1 MGDSKGRVTTS
12 AAVSLAE
19 FLESCAGK
27 WFSQRTSYR
36 LGASENWHQSDKT
49 TLFVDFLAPD
59 ALELQALTASQG
71 TAIAGLQSRWEATPL
86 QTASTSLLVLFAE
99 GDRLIHQRGDRLWQ
113 GRYHFAGNHR
123 GLTLQTE
130 QPEGAVEERFWFA
143 HPNLR
148 LRTSLIR
155 DRDGLS
161 RSSFYSEIRLGVK
174 PPEPPAE
181 A

>member
-1 MGDSKGRVTTS
+1 MGDSRGRVAS

-36 LGASENWHQSDKT
+36 LGAPENWHQSDKT
-49 TLFVDFLAPD
+49 TLFVDFLPANAPE
-59 ALELQALTASQG
+59 LEAISQSQG
-71 TAIAGLQSRWEATPL
+71 RVIAGLRSHWEATPL
-86 QTASTSLLVLFAE
+86 LKANSSLLVFLAE
-99 GDRLIHQRGDRLWQ
+99 GDRLIRQTGESVWQ
-113 GRYHFAGNHR
+113 GCYQFEGNHR
-123 GLTLQTE
+123 GLALHTD
-130 QPEGAVEERFWFA
+130 QPDGRVEERFWFA

-155 DRDGLS
+155 DRAGFS

-181 A
+181 